1 MNSDLEGWDWI
12 VLSFY
17 FISLILVAVW
27 VTLKKNKNTEDYFL
41 AGRNVGWFVIG
52 ASIFASNIGSEHVV
66 GLAGTGYESG
76 APMAHYE
83 LHAWIVLL
91 LGWLFLP
98 FYIRSGAFT
107 MPEFLEKRFDA
118 GSRWF
123 LSVFSLIAYVLTK
136 VSVTIYAG
144 GIVVSELLGI
154 DFWIGAIGVVVFT
167 GIYTIIGG
175 MKAVI
180 YTETLQAIVLII
192 GSIIITY
199 LGLEA
204 VGGWDSLTEIVVRE
218 SPQHFNMW
226 RPMNDPDFPW
236 TGLLFGGTIVG
247 VWYWCTD
254 QYIVQRTLA
263 ANNIKIGRR
272 GAIFGAYL
280 KLLPI
285 FIFLI
290 PGIIAFA
297 LSVED
302 PVKYSIIKADRA
314 FPMLVKELLPIGLKG
329 LVAGG
334 LMAAL
339 MSSLAS
345 VFNSCSTIFTIDI
358 YKKLKPK
365 ESEKKLLNIGKFATV
380 IIVLLGIAWIP
391 IMDKIGGGVMYQ
403 YLQNVQS
410 YIAPPVAAVF
420 LLGIIWKR
428 VNSKA
433 AITTLLA
440 GLFLLVVRLSAEIY
454 YNPNTNILVN
464 SIETVDNNKK
474 YKLSVTVENNGFH
487 DIQWEN
493 QKIWKEKAKQKS
505 FLKFVDD
512 EGNNKSTNLAYL
524 TNYNLAETITIGNR
538 VYIEKNKKLKFDIF
552 YEAKNGF
559 IDFKNFHI
567 DNKKGFI
574 SDKNTK
580 ITYNLKIK
588 KPQTIANGFLFEFAR
603 INFSHMAIL
612 MFIFSILLCI
622 SVTLSTTEPEYS
634 KIVGLSFGTL
644 TKEQKVENKNSYE
657 KIDLILS
664 LILVIIVIVILNYF
678 TG

>member
-1 MNSDLEGWDWI
+1 MTTVLEGLDWV
-12 VLSFY
+12 VLAIY
-17 FISLILVAVW
+17 FLALILVAVW
-27 VTLKKNKNTEDYFL
+27 VVLQKNKNTEDYFL

-66 GLAGTGYESG
+66 GLAGTGFESG
-76 APMAHYE
+76 TPMAHYE

-107 MPEFLEKRFDA
+107 MPEFLEKRFDSK
-118 GSRWF
+118 SRWF
-123 LSVFSLIAYVLTK
+123 LSLFSLIAYVLTK

-154 DFWIGAIGVVVFT
+154 PFWYGAIGVVVFT
-167 GIYTIIGG
+167 GIYTVIGG

-180 YTETLQAIVLII
+180 YTETLQAIILIL

-199 LGLEA
+199 LGLQE
-204 VGGWDSLTEIVVRE
+204 VGGWAELKNTVIAA
-218 SPQHFNMW
+218 SPDHFNMW
-226 RPMNDPDFPW
+226 RPMSDPDFPW

-297 LSVED
+297 LSIQNPEVF
-302 PVKYSIIKADRA
+302 SIEKADRA
-314 FPMLVKELLPIGLKG
+314 FPMLVKTLLPVGLKG

-358 YKKLKPK
+358 YKKLKPN
-365 ESEKKLLNIGKFATV
+365 ESEKKLLNIGKLATTV
-380 IIVLLGIAWIP
+380 IVILGIIWIP
-391 IMDKIGGGVMYQ
+391 IMEKIGGGVMYQ

-420 LLGIIWKR
+420 ILGIVWKR

-433 AITTLLA
+433 AITTLMA
-440 GLFLLVVRLSAEIY
+440 GLVLLIMRLGSEIY
-454 YNPNTNILVN
+454 FQPEI
-464 SIETVDNNKK
+464 SSDIMVDS
-474 YKLSVTVENNGFH
+474 YM
-487 DIQWEN
+487 
-493 QKIWKEKAKQKS
+493 
-505 FLKFVDD
+505 FV
-512 EGNNKSTNLAYL
+512 
-524 TNYNLAETITIGNR
+524 
-538 VYIEKNKKLKFDIF
+538 
-552 YEAKNGF
+552 
-559 IDFKNFHI
+559 
-567 DNKKGFI
+567 
-574 SDKNTK
+574 
-580 ITYNLKIK
+580 
-588 KPQTIANGFLFEFAR
+588 FAT

-612 MFIFSILLCI
+612 MFIFSILLCVG
-622 SVTLSTTEPEYS
+622 VTISTTEPEYS
-634 KIVGLSFGTL
+634 KITGLSFGTL
-644 TKEQKVENKNSYE
+644 TAEQKLENKNSYE
-657 KIDLILS
+657 TIDVILS
-664 LILVIIVIVILNYF
+664 VSLVIIVIAILSYF

>member
-1 MNSDLEGWDWI
+1 MSQLFLANTSVLEGLDWVVLGIYFLALI
-12 VLSFY
+12 V
-17 FISLILVAVW
+17 VAVW
-27 VTLKKNKNTEDYFL
+27 VVLQKNNTTEDYFL

-66 GLAGTGYESG
+66 GLAGTGFESG

-107 MPEFLEKRFDA
+107 MPEFLEKRFDSR
-118 GSRWF
+118 SRWF
-123 LSVFSLIAYVLTK
+123 LSLFSLVAYVLTK

-144 GIVVSELLGI
+144 GIVVSELIGI
-154 DFWIGAIGVVVFT
+154 PFWYGAIGIVIFT
-167 GIYTIIGG
+167 GIYTVIGG

-180 YTETLQAIVLII
+180 YTETLQTVILIL
-192 GSIIITY
+192 GSVCITY
-199 LGLEA
+199 LGLQE
-204 VGGWDSLTEIVVRE
+204 VGGWSQLRE
-218 SPQHFNMW
+218 TVIAVSPDHFNMW

-247 VWYWCTD
+247 IWYWCTD

-285 FIFLI
+285 LIFLV

-297 LSVED
+297 LSIQNPEVFAID
-302 PVKYSIIKADRA
+302 KADKA
-314 FPMLVKELLPIGLKG
+314 FPMLVKYLLPVGLKG

-358 YKKLKPK
+358 YQKLKPEKSDK
-365 ESEKKLLNIGKFATV
+365 ELLNTGRIATV
-380 IIVLLGIAWIP
+380 FIVVLGIIWIP
-391 IMDKIGGGVMYQ
+391 IMEKIGGGVMYQ

-410 YIAPPVAAVF
+410 YIAPPVTAVF

-428 VNSKA
+428 VNSHA

-440 GLFLLVVRLSAEIY
+440 GLVLLIMRLGSEIY
-454 YNPNTNILVN
+454 YQSEIISNETVN
-464 SIETVDNNKK
+464 SVWFT
-474 YKLSVTVENNGFH
+474 
-487 DIQWEN
+487 
-493 QKIWKEKAKQKS
+493 
-505 FLKFVDD
+505 
-512 EGNNKSTNLAYL
+512 
-524 TNYNLAETITIGNR
+524 
-538 VYIEKNKKLKFDIF
+538 
-552 YEAKNGF
+552 
-559 IDFKNFHI
+559 
-567 DNKKGFI
+567 
-574 SDKNTK
+574 
-580 ITYNLKIK
+580 
-588 KPQTIANGFLFEFAR
+588 FAT
-603 INFSHMAIL
+603 INFSHMAIF
-612 MFIFSILLCI
+612 MFVFSVMLCI
-622 SVTLSTTEPEYS
+622 SISLLTTAPNYKTIIGLSYGTLSE
-634 KIVGLSFGTL
+634 K
-644 TKEQKVENKNSYE
+644 QKLDNKNSYDR
-657 KIDLILS
+657 IDVVLSVLLVLLVIGILS
-664 LILVIIVIVILNYF
+664 YF

>member
-1 MNSDLEGWDWI
+1 MESVLETADWW
-12 VLSFY
+12 VLAFY
-17 FISLILVAVW
+17 LLALIGVAVW
-27 VTLKKNKNTEDYFL
+27 VVLQKNKNTEDYFL

-66 GLAGTGYESG
+66 GLAGTGFESG
-76 APMAHYE
+76 MPMAHYE

-118 GSRWF
+118 RSRWF
-123 LSVFSLIAYVLTK
+123 LSVFSLLAYVLTK

-154 DFWIGAIGVVVFT
+154 PFWYGAIGIVIFT
-167 GIYTIIGG
+167 GFYTVVGG

-180 YTETLQAIVLII
+180 YTETLQTVILIL
-192 GSIIITY
+192 GAVMITY
-199 LGLEA
+199 FGLQE
-204 VGGWDSLTEIVVRE
+204 VGGWNQLTTTIQEVK
-218 SPQHFNMW
+218 PDHFNMW

-247 VWYWCTD
+247 IWYWCTD

-297 LSVED
+297 LSVQNPE
-302 PVKYSIIKADRA
+302 VFALEKADRA
-314 FPMLVKELLPIGLKG
+314 FPMLVTKLLPVGLKG

-358 YKKLKPK
+358 YKKLKPEK
-365 ESEKKLLNIGKFATV
+365 SERELLTIGKVATGAIV
-380 IIVLLGIAWIP
+380 ILGIIWIP
-391 IMDKIGGGVMYQ
+391 IMQKIGGGVMYQ

-410 YIAPPVAAVF
+410 YIAPPVTAVF
-420 LLGIIWKR
+420 LLGIVWKR
-428 VNSKA
+428 VNSQA
-433 AITTLLA
+433 AITTLLV
-440 GLFLLVVRLSAEIY
+440 GLALLILRLGSEIY
-454 YNPNTNILVN
+454 YQGDILAFK
-464 SIETVDNNKK
+464 ETGELTASGLM
-474 YKLSVTVENNGFH
+474 YGF
-487 DIQWEN
+487 
-493 QKIWKEKAKQKS
+493 A
-505 FLKFVDD
+505 
-512 EGNNKSTNLAYL
+512 T
-524 TNYNLAETITIGNR
+524 
-538 VYIEKNKKLKFDIF
+538 
-552 YEAKNGF
+552 
-559 IDFKNFHI
+559 
-567 DNKKGFI
+567 
-574 SDKNTK
+574 
-580 ITYNLKIK
+580 
-588 KPQTIANGFLFEFAR
+588 
-603 INFSHMAIL
+603 INFAHMAIF
-612 MFIFSILLCI
+612 MFII
-622 SVTLSTTEPEYS
+622 SVALCVSVSLLTTAPNYDTI
-634 KIVGLSFGTL
+634 KGLAFGTL
-644 TKEQKVENKNSYE
+644 SKEDKELAKGSYDT
-657 KIDLILS
+657 IDVVLS
-664 LILVIIVIVILNYF
+664 VMLVVIVVVILTYF

>member
-1 MNSDLEGWDWI
+1 MTTVLETLDWF
-12 VLSFY
+12 VLGAY
-17 FISLILVAVW
+17 FFALILVAVW
-27 VTLKKNKNTEDYFL
+27 VVVQKNKNTEDYFL

-66 GLAGTGYESG
+66 GLAGTGFESG
-76 APMAHYE
+76 TPMAHYE

-107 MPEFLEKRFDA
+107 MPEFLEKRFDSR
-118 GSRWF
+118 SRWF
-123 LSVFSLIAYVLTK
+123 LSLFSLVAYVLTK

-154 DFWIGAIGVVVFT
+154 PFWYGAIGVVVFT
-167 GIYTIIGG
+167 GIYTVIGG

-180 YTETLQAIVLII
+180 YTETLQAIVLIL

-199 LGLEA
+199 LGLQE
-204 VGGWDSLTEIVVRE
+204 VGGWNELRNIVIAE
-218 SPQHFNMW
+218 SPNHFNMW
-226 RPMNDPDFPW
+226 RPMTDPDFPW

-297 LSVED
+297 LSIKD
-302 PVKYSIIKADRA
+302 PAVFSIEKADRA
-314 FPMLVKELLPIGLKG
+314 FPMLVKTLLPVGLKG

-358 YKKLKPK
+358 YKKLRPL
-365 ESEKKLLNIGKFATV
+365 ESEKKLLNIGKIATTV
-380 IIVLLGIAWIP
+380 IVILGIVWIP
-391 IMDKIGGGVMYQ
+391 IMEKIGGGVMYQ

-410 YIAPPVAAVF
+410 YIAPPVTAVF

-428 VNSKA
+428 VNAEA

-440 GLFLLVVRLSAEIY
+440 GLILLIFRLGSEIY
-454 YNPNTNILVN
+454 YQPMIASGQV
-464 SIETVDNNKK
+464 
-474 YKLSVTVENNGFH
+474 
-487 DIQWEN
+487 
-493 QKIWKEKAKQKS
+493 
-505 FLKFVDD
+505 
-512 EGNNKSTNLAYL
+512 
-524 TNYNLAETITIGNR
+524 
-538 VYIEKNKKLKFDIF
+538 
-552 YEAKNGF
+552 
-559 IDFKNFHI
+559 I
-567 DNKKGFI
+567 DNFM
-574 SDKNTK
+574 
-580 ITYNLKIK
+580 
-588 KPQTIANGFLFEFAR
+588 FAFATV
-603 INFSHMAIL
+603 NFSHMAIL
-612 MFIFSILLCI
+612 MFIFSALLCI
-622 SVTLSTTEPEYS
+622 TVSILTSPPDYS
-634 KIVGLSFGTL
+634 KISGLSYGTL
-644 TKEQKVENKNSYE
+644 TANHRKENSESY
-657 KIDLILS
+657 DTVDVILS
-664 LILVIIVIVILNYF
+664 IILIIIVVSILSYF

>member
-1 MNSDLEGWDWI
+1 MESVLERPDWI
-12 VLSFY
+12 VLGIY
-17 FISLILVAVW
+17 FLALIGVAVW
-27 VTLKKNKNTEDYFL
+27 VVSQKNKNTEDYFL

-66 GLAGTGYESG
+66 GLAGTGFETG
-76 APMAHYE
+76 TPMAHYE

-107 MPEFLEKRFDA
+107 MPEFLEKRFDSR
-118 GSRWF
+118 SRWF
-123 LSVFSLIAYVLTK
+123 LSIFSLVAYVLTK

-154 DFWIGAIGVVVFT
+154 PFWYGAIGVVIFT
-167 GIYTIIGG
+167 GIYTVVGG

-180 YTETLQAIVLII
+180 YTETLQTVILIL
-192 GSIIITY
+192 GSLVITY
-199 LGLEA
+199 LGLKE
-204 VGGWDSLTEIVVRE
+204 VGGWGQLHETVTSV
-218 SPQHFNMW
+218 SPDHFNMW

-247 VWYWCTD
+247 IWYWCTD

-280 KLLPI
+280 KLMPI
-285 FIFLI
+285 LIFLI

-297 LSVED
+297 LTIQNPEVFSVD
-302 PVKYSIIKADRA
+302 RADRA
-314 FPMLVKELLPIGLKG
+314 FPMLVKTLLPVGLKG

-358 YKKLKPK
+358 YKKLRPEK
-365 ESEKKLLNIGKFATV
+365 SERELLTIGKIATG
-380 IIVLLGIAWIP
+380 IIVVLGIIWIP

-410 YIAPPVAAVF
+410 YIAPPVTTVF

-440 GLFLLVVRLSAEIY
+440 GLVLLILRLGSEIY
-454 YNPNTNILVN
+454 YQPE
-464 SIETVDNNKK
+464 IEAGTEV
-474 YKLSVTVENNGFH
+474 S
-487 DIQWEN
+487 
-493 QKIWKEKAKQKS
+493 
-505 FLKFVDD
+505 
-512 EGNNKSTNLAYL
+512 
-524 TNYNLAETITIGNR
+524 
-538 VYIEKNKKLKFDIF
+538 
-552 YEAKNGF
+552 
-559 IDFKNFHI
+559 
-567 DNKKGFI
+567 
-574 SDKNTK
+574 
-580 ITYNLKIK
+580 
-588 KPQTIANGFLFEFAR
+588 GFLFAFATV
-603 INFSHMAIL
+603 NFAHMAIF
-612 MFIFSILLCI
+612 MFLFSVALCI
-622 SVTLSTTEPEYS
+622 AVTLATAPPNYAAI
-634 KIVGLSFGTL
+634 KGLSFGTL
-644 TKEQKVENKNSYE
+644 SPEDRINSKGSYST
-657 KIDLILS
+657 IDIVLS
-664 LILVIIVIVILNYF
+664 VLLVVIVIGILSYF

>member
-1 MNSDLEGWDWI
+1 MNYIYLASNSVLEGLDWV
-12 VLSFY
+12 VLSIY
-17 FISLILVAVW
+17 FLALIAVAVW
-27 VTLKKNKNTEDYFL
+27 VVLQKNKNTEDYFL

-66 GLAGTGYESG
+66 GLAGTGFESG
-76 APMAHYE
+76 TPMAHYE

-118 GSRWF
+118 RSRWF
-123 LSVFSLIAYVLTK
+123 LSLFSLVAYVLTK

-154 DFWIGAIGVVVFT
+154 PFWYGAIGIVIFT
-167 GIYTIIGG
+167 GIYTVIGG

-180 YTETLQAIVLII
+180 YTETLQTIILIL

-199 LGLEA
+199 LGLQE
-204 VGGWDSLTEIVVRE
+204 VGGWVQLHETVTAV
-218 SPQHFNMW
+218 SPDHFNMW
-226 RPMNDPDFPW
+226 RPMNDPKFPW
-236 TGLLFGGTIVG
+236 TGLLIGGTIVG
-247 VWYWCTD
+247 IWYWCTD

-285 FIFLI
+285 LIFLI

-297 LSVED
+297 LSIQNPEVFSVE
-302 PVKYSIIKADRA
+302 KADRA
-314 FPMLVKELLPIGLKG
+314 FPMLVKTLLPVGLKG

-358 YKKLKPK
+358 YKKLKPHK
-365 ESEKKLLNIGKFATV
+365 SEKSLLNTGKIATGF
-380 IIVLLGIAWIP
+380 IVVLGIIWIP
-391 IMDKIGGGVMYQ
+391 IMEKIGGGVMYQ

-410 YIAPPVAAVF
+410 YIAPPVTAVF

-428 VNSKA
+428 VNAKA

-440 GLFLLVVRLSAEIY
+440 GLALLVIRLGSEIY
-454 YNPNTNILVN
+454 YQPHILA
-464 SIETVDNNKK
+464 
-474 YKLSVTVENNGFH
+474 G
-487 DIQWEN
+487 
-493 QKIWKEKAKQKS
+493 
-505 FLKFVDD
+505 
-512 EGNNKSTNLAYL
+512 
-524 TNYNLAETITIGNR
+524 ETIEGLL
-538 VYIEKNKKLKFDIF
+538 Y
-552 YEAKNGF
+552 A
-559 IDFKNFHI
+559 
-567 DNKKGFI
+567 
-574 SDKNTK
+574 
-580 ITYNLKIK
+580 
-588 KPQTIANGFLFEFAR
+588 FAT
-603 INFSHMAIL
+603 INFAHMAIF
-612 MFIFSILLCI
+612 MFVFSVILCI
-622 SVTLSTTEPEYS
+622 SVSLATTAPDY
-634 KIVGLSFGTL
+634 KTIVGLSFGTL
-644 TKEQKVENKNSYE
+644 TEEQKQENKNSYD
-657 KIDLILS
+657 KIDIILS
-664 LILVIIVIVILNYF
+664 VILVFLVIGVLSYF